1 MAMATSQHGVD
12 GYPLPL
18 RRWASHRPGSGVS
31 WRGLLQHGTPVVYP
45 AVPKPPSGE
54 FGALFFRQGRLRLLV
69 ICVFAG
75 MGDANDNFEIADVVQ
90 KLVVEQ
96 AMVWPR
102 SRVYYNAVVSTNR

>member
-1 MAMATSQHGVD
+1 MGFTPSWVRCFLEGLAAAWDT
-12 GYPLPL
+12 
-18 RRWASHRPGSGVS
+18 RRVPCSSKASIR
-31 WRGLLQHGTPVVYP
+31 
-45 AVPKPPSGE
+45 E